1 MQNKIINFLFFNV
14 LVLCISMLC
23 GCERRQEDILLP
35 VQASDFEVTDLG
47 FSEFNDEVESGIS
60 APKSAENI
68 AAKSDEENALSQNLA
83 TEINEE
89 TDIFVH
95 VCGAVKNPGVYE
107 LIGGSRVYEAVDM
120 AGGFLDEADVS
131 FINLAAVLTDGQKIY
146 VYTLE
151 ETSSLEVSD
160 YIEDIQNQTAVGETT
175 SGNKININTAT
186 EAELEQL
193 NGIGKTRAQA
203 IIEYR
208 NNNGRFE
215 SIESI
220 KKVSGIGDSTYEKL
234 KEQICV

>member
-47 FSEFNDEVESGIS
+47 FSEINDEVESGIS
-60 APKSAENI
+60 ASKSAENI

-120 AGGFLDEADVS
+120 AGGFLDEADAS

-151 ETSSLEVSD
+151 ETSSLEASD

-220 KKVSGIGDSTYEKL
+220 KKVSGIGASTYEKL

>member
-47 FSEFNDEVESGIS
+47 YSEFNDEVESGIS
-60 APKSAENI
+60 ASKSAENI
-68 AAKSDEENALSQNLA
+68 ATKSGEGNALSQNLA

-120 AGGFLDEADVS
+120 AGGFLDEADAS